1 MTLTPRFEE
10 LQTYRLLAQEKLCKW
25 KKVPRVQVL
34 LSTVRLVN
42 RVHSR
47 ILTGSFAVIFLTDA
61 KC

>member
-1 MTLTPRFEE
+1 MTPTPRFEE

-25 KKVPRVQVL
+25 NKVPRVQVL

-42 RVHSR
+42 RAYSR